1 LLALVH
7 VTSAINYISYY
18 AFNQLK
24 IICGWT
30 IIIRDNCIAALVLR
44 CNCTFALVFLTLHVC
59 PWFSKLKALFA
70 PVCQHRELDL
80 NNCSKK
86 ISQKKKKG
94 EKTILP
100 LIPNTLLPSP
110 SGSPTRE
117 SPPACRRAGLRPPP
131 PHGPEPPRAL
141 PARLR
146 RAVRHHQHDA
156 AGRRK
161 PAGAVWLTKQRLG
174 GGE

>member
-1 LLALVH
+1 MKLDAGW
-7 VTSAINYISYY
+7 
-18 AFNQLK
+18 FNHKRPNLFS
-24 IICGWT
+24 W
-30 IIIRDNCIAALVLR
+30 DNCIAALVLR
-44 CNCTFALVFLTLHVC
+44 CNCMFALVFLTLHVC
-59 PWFSKLKALFA
+59 PWFSKLKAPFA

-86 ISQKKKKG
+86 ISQKRKKG
-94 EKTILP
+94 GKTILP
-100 LIPNTLLPSP
+100 LIPNTLLP
-110 SGSPTRE
+110 SPTRE

-156 AGRRK
+156 ARRGGGHRRAPMPLMRPSS
-161 PAGAVWLTKQRLG
+161 PAGHHYRAPLLPPRPGL
-174 GGE
+174 

>member
-1 LLALVH
+1 MSSSDTDTACVNL
-7 VTSAINYISYY
+7 
-18 AFNQLK
+18 
-24 IICGWT
+24 W
-30 IIIRDNCIAALVLR
+30 DNCITTLVLS
-44 CNCTFALVFLTLHVC
+44 CNYMFALIFLTVHVY
-59 PWFSKLKALFA
+59 PWFSKLKAPFA

-86 ISQKKKKG
+86 TSQKRKKG

-156 AGRRK
+156 ARRGGGHRRAPTPLMRPSS
-161 PAGAVWLTKQRLG
+161 PAGHHYRAPLLPPRPGL
-174 GGE
+174 